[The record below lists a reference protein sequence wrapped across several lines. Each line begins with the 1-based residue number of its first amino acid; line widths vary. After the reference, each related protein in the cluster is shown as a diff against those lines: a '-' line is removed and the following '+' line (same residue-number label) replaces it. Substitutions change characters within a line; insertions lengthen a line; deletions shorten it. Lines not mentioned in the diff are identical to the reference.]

1 MKNALKILTV
11 FLAFASILLFNSCA
25 YDKCSETVKYQVYNP
40 VYLTKAQL
48 RNVEILESEKLKN
61 PGKIYVYGKYLF
73 INELYE
79 GVHVFDNSNPS
90 NPVNLSFI
98 SIPGNVDIAV
108 KANVLYADN
117 FIDLL
122 GFDISDPENP
132 KLIKKIENIFSSY
145 KYENPGLGYLVY
157 YRATDRIEEID
168 CSDITGDIM
177 FEGDGNVLVDFSN
190 TKEGGSSGGNG
201 SVTGLGGS
209 MARFTI
215 LKDRLYIVDNSSL
228 NVLNIEKAENP
239 FFVNKV
245 ELGWGIETI
254 YPFKDN
260 LFIGS
265 NTGMFIY
272 SATNPDIPELLSNFV
287 HAVSCDPV
295 FVVDDIAY
303 VTLRTGNRCRG
314 IEDQLDVID
323 IKNIL
328 NPKLIKT
335 YKMDNPHGLSVIND
349 KMVLCEGEYGLKVLN
364 VEDPKDIETKSK
376 ILNKHFY
383 DVIIL
388 DEEDII
394 LVGNDGLYQYKF
406 EGYDLKEL
414 STIKVETE

>member
-303 VTLRTGNRCRG
+303 VTLRTGNRCWG

>member
-11 FLAFASILLFNSCA
+11 FLAFSSILLFNSCA

>member
-1 MKNALKILTV
+1 MKKTLIILTT
-11 FLAFASILLFNSCA
+11 FFAFAAMLFINSCA
-25 YDKCSETVKYQVYNP
+25 YDNCKETVKYQAYNP

-48 RNVEILESEKLKN
+48 RNVEILESRALKN
-61 PGKIYVYGKYLF
+61 PGKIYVFGKYLF

-79 GVHVFDNSNPS
+79 GVHVFDNSNPAS
-90 NPVNLSFI
+90 PVNLSFI

-108 KANVLYADN
+108 KSNILYADN
-117 FIDLL
+117 YIDLL
-122 GFDISDPENP
+122 SFDISDPENP
-132 KLIKKIENIFSSY
+132 KYLKKVENVFSTY

-157 YRATDRIEEID
+157 YKATDRIEEID
-168 CSDITGDIM
+168 CSNITGDIM
-177 FEGDGNVLVDFSN
+177 WESGGGVLVDFSN
-190 TKEGGSSGGNG
+190 TKDGGSSGGNG

-239 FFVNKV
+239 YFVNKV

-265 NTGMFIY
+265 NTGMFVY
-272 SATNPDIPELLSNFV
+272 SATNPDKPELLSNFV

-295 FVVDDIAY
+295 FVVGDIAY
-303 VTLRTGNRCRG
+303 VTLRTGNNCRG

-328 NPKLIKT
+328 NPLLIKS

-349 KMVLCEGEYGLKVLN
+349 KMVLCEGEFGLKVLN
-364 VEDPKDIETKSK
+364 VKDPKDVETKAK
-376 ILNKHFY
+376 IVNKHFY

-388 DEEDII
+388 DEDDII
-394 LVGNDGLYQYKF
+394 LVGNDGLYQYKLD
-406 EGYDLKEL
+406 GYDLKEL
-414 STIKVETE
+414 SAIKVETK